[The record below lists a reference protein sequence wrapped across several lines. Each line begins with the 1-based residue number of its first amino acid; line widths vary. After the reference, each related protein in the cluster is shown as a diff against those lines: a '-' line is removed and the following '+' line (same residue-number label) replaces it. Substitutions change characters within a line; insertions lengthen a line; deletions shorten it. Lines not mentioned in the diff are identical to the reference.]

1 MSIYLWLR
9 NYAESFD
16 TFASLLLD
24 WHLAPRIGKL
34 RLFSQG
40 LETSRQSV
48 SSQSHLYFQYMY
60 VFALLLATKVL
71 FCLTSKLLSVLP
83 PKPFVV
89 GTCSTLISLRVVFL
103 LYATV
108 ATASV
113 VVHNQIMIYAL
124 KGRETWPLEPLRCI
138 QGTETYLFSM

>member
-1 MSIYLWLR
+1 M
-9 NYAESFD
+9 
-16 TFASLLLD
+16 
-24 WHLAPRIGKL
+24 
-34 RLFSQG
+34 
-40 LETSRQSV
+40 
-48 SSQSHLYFQYMY
+48 
-60 VFALLLATKVL
+60 LLATKVL

-108 ATASV
+108 ATASM

-138 QGTETYLFSM
+138 QGTETYLFHVKYYVSYLSVSSCMCILIALEDDS